1 MTSSL
6 PPKTYSDPE
15 YEAAHRQTF
24 ATPKTKISNVLPLG
38 VTRATF
44 DVAIKELI
52 SAVGVA
58 SVFVGEALAHYVD
71 PYDVYEDDESRRRVP
86 SAAVT

>member
-1 MTSSL
+1 MTSS
-6 PPKTYSDPE
+6 PPSKTYADPD
-15 YEAAHRQTF
+15 YEAAHRETF
-24 ATPKTKISNVLPLG
+24 AAPKTKIPDVLPIG
-38 VTRATF
+38 VTKATF
-44 DVAIKELI
+44 DAAIKDLV